1 MRRRLDPRKSL
12 LGFVVGEVTYAVAVE
27 SVREVTNPLPL
38 VALPQAPH
46 AVAGVADFRGAIVPV
61 LELRR
66 RFGLEVLPTTRKTKW
81 IVLEAAGRLVALVV
95 DSATEVF
102 GTGSTGL
109 RQAPALGSGDA
120 LRGIAGV
127 VDGPSGMVFV
137 LDEQPIADLVRSLS
151 GREREGDSNKSLP
164 PSAPRR

>member
-1 MRRRLDPRKSL
+1 
-12 LGFVVGEVTYAVAVE
+12 
-27 SVREVTNPLPL
+27 
-38 VALPQAPH
+38 
-46 AVAGVADFRGAIVPV
+46 VPV
-61 LELRR
+61 VELRR
-66 RFGLEVLPTTRKTKW
+66 RFGLDVLPTTRKTKW

-109 RQAPALGSGDA
+109 RQAPSLGSGDG

-151 GREREGDSNKSLP
+151 GRDREGDSNKSLP